1 MRLVGE
7 QVEVSRGERSIF
19 DGVAFDVPAG
29 KALVITG
36 PNGSGKSTLL
46 KAITGFLKPSAG
58 AIRLEGGDQEKSL
71 GEHCHYL
78 AHSNALKP
86 QLSVDENLS
95 FWQGF
100 LGGGMDIAAALDA
113 VGLSGIGD
121 LPAGYL
127 SAGQKRRVAIARL
140 LVTHRPVW
148 LVDEPTSALDAAS
161 EARFAAIV
169 AGHLAQGG
177 IVVAATHQPLG
188 LDDALS
194 LDLGSL
200 ARRRAA

>member
-7 QVEVSRGERSIF
+7 QVEVSRGERLIF
-19 DGVAFDVPAG
+19 HGASFDVPAG
-29 KALVITG
+29 KALVVTG

-46 KAITGFLKPSAG
+46 KTIAGFLKASAG
-58 AIRLEGGDQEKSL
+58 SVRLDGGDAEKSL

-78 AHSNALKP
+78 AHANALKP

-100 LGGGMDIAAALDA
+100 LGRGMEIAAALDA
-113 VGLSGIGD
+113 VGLSGVGD

-169 AGHLAQGG
+169 AAHLAQGG
-177 IVVAATHQPLG
+177 IVIAATHQPLG
-188 LDDALS
+188 LVDSLS
-194 LDLGSL
+194 LDLGAL
-200 ARRRAA
+200 AQRHAA